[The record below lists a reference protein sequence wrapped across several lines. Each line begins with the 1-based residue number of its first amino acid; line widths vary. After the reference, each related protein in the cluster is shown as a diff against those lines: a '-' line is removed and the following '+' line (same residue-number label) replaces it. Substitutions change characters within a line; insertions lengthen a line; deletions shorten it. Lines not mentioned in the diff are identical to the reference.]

1 MPTIPEAIFL
11 DDPVPSVFALGYGP
25 WLHIQIR
32 SEFLGFVTRLR
43 GRWTLGWGIVL
54 LIRNPRSVGLI
65 VGAWGFTLCL
75 HCSTWA
81 WRFEDYLMG
90 PSMKCN

>member
-43 GRWTLGWGIVL
+43 GRWTLGWG
-54 LIRNPRSVGLI
+54 
-65 VGAWGFTLCL
+65 
-75 HCSTWA
+75 
-81 WRFEDYLMG
+81 YLVA
-90 PSMKCN
+90 N

>member
-1 MPTIPEAIFL
+1 MTLFL
-11 DDPVPSVFALGYGP
+11 AFLHLVMDLGYTFRLG
-25 WLHIQIR
+25 QN
-32 SEFLGFVTRLR
+32 FLGLLPDFVADGL
-43 GRWTLGWGIVL
+43 LVCGIVL

-65 VGAWGFTLCL
+65 FGAWGFTLCL

-90 PSMKCN
+90 PSMKRN